1 MEQLGTEIDAWL
13 DQQNLERL
21 PEDEIRAPKDHL
33 GPDEVSDT
41 ESEPEQA
48 PIHVVLVKTTGETEV
63 LFQSDFIEPV
73 RGAGG
78 GYYTPVAVAPGV
90 LMWLDDEGI
99 PKRLPE
105 NFVARQKFCLLNRVF
120 GDVVCTGKGDEYGNI
135 LPIPQRAADMLTE

>member
-1 MEQLGTEIDAWL
+1 MEHLGTEIDAWL

-90 LMWLDDEGI
+90 LMWLDDEGMQLEDERGTE
-99 PKRLPE
+99 PQQPAAHRHS
-105 NFVARQKFCLLNRVF
+105 ARTASTTCCGRATRTSQTKA
-120 GDVVCTGKGDEYGNI
+120 
-135 LPIPQRAADMLTE
+135 QR